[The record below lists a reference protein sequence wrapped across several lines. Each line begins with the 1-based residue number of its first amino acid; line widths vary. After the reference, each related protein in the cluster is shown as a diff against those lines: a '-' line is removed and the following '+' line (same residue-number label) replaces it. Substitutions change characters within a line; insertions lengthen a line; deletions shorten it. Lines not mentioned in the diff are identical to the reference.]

1 MSCYLS
7 VVNVVYFLVFMFSIY
22 SYSSPTHERDD
33 ADDDAVHVAED
44 ANADDDAADVE
55 DDDYNDDSSTC

>member
-1 MSCYLS
+1 MYSYLS
-7 VVNVVYFLVFMFSIY
+7 VVNVVIFLVLMCSIY

-44 ANADDDAADVE
+44 ANANSEAAGVE
-55 DDDYNDDSSTC
+55 GDDYKDDSSTS

>member
-1 MSCYLS
+1 
-7 VVNVVYFLVFMFSIY
+7 MFSIY

-44 ANADDDAADVE
+44 ANADDDAAGVE
-55 DDDYNDDSSTC
+55 GDDYKDDSSTSWRRLFLCSNKSSF